1 VTQATM
7 DTATEQTPNPGQLL
21 AMHYFVAAMVLFA
34 AQIVF
39 GVIAALQYLYP
50 EILYNQLDFSV
61 VRMVHINAMVVWML
75 MGFIGSIYW
84 LVEDEAE
91 TPLVGA
97 GLARLNFWILSAAV
111 TVVVL
116 VYLFVQ
122 IGPGELRSIWLIN
135 EGREYIEAPR
145 WADIGIVV
153 CVLIFFYNIAA
164 TFMKGRWSGISGV
177 LVLDLVA
184 LAGLYLA
191 GMWFTPNI
199 SIDQHW
205 WWWVIHLWVEATW
218 EVLVG
223 CIMAWGLI
231 RTIGA
236 DRRIVTTWLYIEVAM
251 MFGSGIL
258 GLGHHYFWI
267 GTPEYWLTIGGFF
280 SALEPVP
287 LVAMVVHAIY
297 DAGRHGFKSNN
308 HPALAWLIAH
318 AFGNFFGAG
327 VWGFMHTLPQINLYT
342 HGTQWTSSHGHLAF
356 FGAYATIVIAIIYLA
371 IQKARGDVWMSG
383 DLPGNGWRW
392 KWALALLNIG
402 VLGMT
407 MALLVSGYEQSFIE
421 RALGGSTWSA
431 YFQAQQTEWFMQGMY
446 WRMVFGWVTAA
457 GLAILLWDM
466 LTIGRGEKRPVA
478 QLRHLA
484 ASA

>member
-1 VTQATM
+1 
-7 DTATEQTPNPGQLL
+7 
-21 AMHYFVAAMVLFA
+21 
-34 AQIVF
+34 
-39 GVIAALQYLYP
+39 
-50 EILYNQLDFSV
+50 
-61 VRMVHINAMVVWML
+61 
-75 MGFIGSIYW
+75 
-84 LVEDEAE
+84 
-91 TPLVGA
+91 
-97 GLARLNFWILSAAV
+97 
-111 TVVVL
+111 
-116 VYLFVQ
+116 
-122 IGPGELRSIWLIN
+122 
-135 EGREYIEAPR
+135 
-145 WADIGIVV
+145 
-153 CVLIFFYNIAA
+153 
-164 TFMKGRWSGISGV
+164 
-177 LVLDLVA
+177 
-184 LAGLYLA
+184 
-191 GMWFTPNI
+191 
-199 SIDQHW
+199 
-205 WWWVIHLWVEATW
+205 
-218 EVLVG
+218 
-223 CIMAWGLI
+223 
-231 RTIGA
+231 
-236 DRRIVTTWLYIEVAM
+236 
-251 MFGSGIL
+251 
-258 GLGHHYFWI
+258 
-267 GTPEYWLTIGGFF
+267 
-280 SALEPVP
+280 
-287 LVAMVVHAIY
+287 MVVHAIY